1 MMHHALREKEIEVEL
16 NIVEDSKIESYKNEY
31 RQVLLNLISNAK
43 DVLVQRGVLSP
54 KITVTVEKMVISV
67 ADNGGGVE
75 AKHINRIF
83 EPYFT
88 TKEEHSGIGL
98 YMSKMI
104 VEKRMEG
111 KLTLENGDEGA
122 IFLIRF

>member
-54 KITVTVEKMVISV
+54 KITVTVEKMLISV

-75 AKHINRIF
+75 EKHINRILN
-83 EPYFT
+83 PT
-88 TKEEHSGIGL
+88 SQP
-98 YMSKMI
+98 
-104 VEKRMEG
+104 KRS
-111 KLTLENGDEGA
+111 
-122 IFLIRF
+122 IQV